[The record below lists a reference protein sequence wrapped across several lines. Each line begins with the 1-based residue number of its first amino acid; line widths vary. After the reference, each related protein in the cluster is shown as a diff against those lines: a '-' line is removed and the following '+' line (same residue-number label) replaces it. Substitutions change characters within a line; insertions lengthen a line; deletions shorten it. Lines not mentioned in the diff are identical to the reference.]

1 MNDKNCAWCG
11 GELKGW
17 SETRVG
23 DDVTFVGSCARPVSS
38 RPHGAFIC
46 LWMAPLR
53 IARASPLR
61 VADPGPSAGNG
72 GQCATATLAAMAMAA
87 TWFV

>member
-23 DDVTFVGSCARPVSS
+23 DDVTFVGSCERCGDYTVEPKLWLARETLTPKT
-38 RPHGAFIC
+38 
-46 LWMAPLR
+46 
-53 IARASPLR
+53 IANIANYLATCKSL
-61 VADPGPSAGNG
+61 
-72 GQCATATLAAMAMAA
+72 GQEVTDLEHDHVMKFFAR
-87 TWFV
+87 